1 MCAYI
6 YIFFEIAGFK
16 YGESERKPTVPR
28 KDEKPVLGLKT
39 NKNFITSNA
48 VDVILQGKLRIKSS
62 KYQQP
67 LLLLFVFVR

>member
-1 MCAYI
+1 MLCI
-6 YIFFEIAGFK
+6 FFFEIAGFK

-48 VDVILQGKLRIKSS
+48 VDVILQGKLRNKIIKI
-62 KYQQP
+62 YRQP